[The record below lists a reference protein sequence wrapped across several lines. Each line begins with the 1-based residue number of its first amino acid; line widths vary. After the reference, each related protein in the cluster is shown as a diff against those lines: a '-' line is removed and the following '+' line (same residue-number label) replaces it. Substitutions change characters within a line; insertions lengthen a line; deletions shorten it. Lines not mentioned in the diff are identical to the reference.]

1 MDELICWKIRNKYKN
16 LIFPRL
22 SYLLINFLNDNH
34 YNYLD
39 LILSKYINIDD
50 IIYFLKFREINTE
63 EDLLNW
69 TIRYIEMKH
78 GIFTK
83 TK

>member
-1 MDELICWKIRNKYKN
+1 MDELTLWKIRYKYKN
-16 LIFPRL
+16 KIFPRL
-22 SYLLINFLNDNH
+22 AYLLINFLNNNH
-34 YNYLD
+34 LNYLN
-39 LILSKYINIDD
+39 LILSEYIKIDD
-50 IIYFLKFREINTE
+50 IIYFLKFRDITN
-63 EDLLNW
+63 EDDLTNW